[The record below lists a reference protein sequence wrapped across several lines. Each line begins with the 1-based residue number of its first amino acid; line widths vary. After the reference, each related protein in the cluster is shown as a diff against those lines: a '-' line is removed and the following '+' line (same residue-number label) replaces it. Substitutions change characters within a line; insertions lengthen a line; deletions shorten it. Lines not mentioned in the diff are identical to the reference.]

1 MKDYTLTKE
10 KIAEL
15 EKLHRTLRDKRQ
27 ADRVKAVLALSK
39 GWSAAQVAEI
49 LLFDEETSRKYFERY
64 QQGGGQALLDDNYS
78 GADPKLKE
86 HQIQELE
93 SYLEEH
99 IFTDAKSVIAHIYKQ
114 YKVSYSVSGVTDLL
128 HRLGFS
134 YKKPK
139 HVPGK
144 QDPAKQQAFLD
155 EYEQIKADKGKNDP
169 IYFADATHPQHN
181 SVPSYGW
188 IKKGKEKELKADCG
202 RQRLN
207 INGAINIETLES
219 TTGFYGTINAQA
231 TIDLFAKI
239 EAKHPDADTI
249 YIIADNARYYR
260 SKLLKEYTY
269 DTKIKMIFLPPYS
282 PNLNLIERYWKFF
295 KKKILNNLYYET
307 FEEFK
312 RACNS
317 FFRKRKK
324 YLPELQTLLAENFHI
339 QAAWKQENSIVNS
352 I

>member
-1 MKDYTLTKE
+1 MRDYNLSKE

-15 EKLHRTLRDKRQ
+15 EKLHRSLRDKRQ

-39 GWSAAQVAEI
+39 GWSPAQVAEI
-49 LLFDEETSRKYFERY
+49 LLFNEKTSRHYFERY
-64 QQGGGQALLDDNYS
+64 QQGGGQALLNDNYS
-78 GADPKLKE
+78 GAESKLSD
-86 HQIQELE
+86 HQMSELKR
-93 SYLEEH
+93 YLEDH
-99 IFTDAKSVIAHIYKQ
+99 LLPDAKSVIAYIDKQ
-114 YKVSYSVSGVTDLL
+114 YKVCYSASGVTDLL

-144 QDPAKQQAFLD
+144 QDPAKQHVFIE
-155 EYEQIKADKGKNDP
+155 EYEHLKASKGENDP

-181 SVPSYGW
+181 SIPSYGW
-188 IKKGKEKELKADCG
+188 IKKGKEKELKANCG

-207 INGAINIETLES
+207 INGAINIETLEPV
-219 TTGFYGTINAQA
+219 TGFYETINAQA
-231 TIDLFAKI
+231 AIHLFAKI

-249 YIIADNARYYR
+249 YIIIDNARYYR
-260 SKLLKEYTY
+260 SRLLKESVEG
-269 DTKIKMIFLPPYS
+269 TKIKLIFLPPYS

-295 KKKILNNLYYET
+295 KKKVLNNRYYET

-312 RACNS
+312 QACKS

-324 YLPELQTLLAENFHI
+324 YLTELQTLLAENFHI
-339 QAAWKQENSIVNS
+339 QTA
-352 I
+352 

>member
-1 MKDYTLTKE
+1 MRDYTLSKR

-15 EKLHRTLRDKRQ
+15 ERLHRSLRDKRQ

-39 GWSAAQVAEI
+39 GWSPGQVAEI
-49 LLFDEETSRKYFERY
+49 LLFDEKTSRHYFERY
-64 QQGGGQALLDDNYS
+64 QQGGANALLNDSYS
-78 GADPKLKE
+78 GTEPKLNE
-86 HQIQELE
+86 HQLRELE
-93 SYLEEH
+93 RHLETYLLP
-99 IFTDAKSVIAHIYKQ
+99 DAKSVIAYIEKQ
-114 YKVSYSVSGVTDLL
+114 YKVHYSVSGVTDLL

-134 YKKPK
+134 YKKPT

-144 QDPAKQQAFLD
+144 QDPAKQHVFLE
-155 EYEQIKADKGKNDP
+155 EYEQIKATKGKNDP

-188 IKKGKEKELKADCG
+188 IKRGHEKELKANCG

-219 TTGFYGTINAQA
+219 TTGFYDTINAQA

-249 YIIADNARYYR
+249 YIIIDNARYYR
-260 SKLLKEYTY
+260 SRWLKEKLKG
-269 DTKIKMIFLPPYS
+269 TKIKLIFLPPYS

-295 KKKILNNLYYET
+295 KKKVLNNCYYEN
-307 FEEFK
+307 FDEFK
-312 RACNS
+312 QACKS

-324 YLPELQTLLAENFHI
+324 YLPELETLLAENFHI
-339 QAAWKQENSIVNS
+339 QAA
-352 I
+352 